1 MFNSVIR
8 WIDYL
13 FNIWPV
19 APTKIGSIA
28 EKITKEKQ
36 NLAKKL
42 PNTFISVAKV
52 LKFCQILSH

>member
-13 FNIWPV
+13 INIWPV
-19 APTKIGSIA
+19 TPTKIGSIA

-36 NLAKKL
+36 NLAKK
-42 PNTFISVAKV
+42 
-52 LKFCQILSH
+52 

>member
-36 NLAKKL
+36 NLAKKI
-42 PNTFISVAKV
+42 NK
-52 LKFCQILSH
+52 H